1 MGNGSKLNTIH
12 TSYLLD
18 EARSP
23 VARFRL
29 LSDGVNDNARL
40 ICAAESHG
48 DRACLACGNC
58 MDNCPVVKQ
67 NVGPVFQ
74 QNQRTSMALE
84 NHVQEECRRCYNCV
98 MSCPQVG
105 KDLKEYAAGYR
116 RVEKFVHLLAAF
128 TIISLAATGVIHSH
142 YGIALGGLE
151 ANVLKYAH
159 RLLGILSIVVPILYY
174 KLDIRHF
181 KRTVDKAFKWDSSD
195 LQWLKNTVAHI
206 SSEKNDARIYRNE
219 FNPAQKIWYLF
230 IMSLF
235 PLLYISGL
243 AGIFLSGF
251 FKDTSLMHPKLFHM
265 VFALSF
271 DLMLF
276 IHVYIKFIREWFKNG
291 YLLYKNYKKTKIFV
305 ISKESCQ

>member
-1 MGNGSKLNTIH
+1 MGNYSKLNAIH
-12 TSYLLD
+12 SSYLLD

-29 LSDGVNDNARL
+29 LSDGVNENARL
-40 ICAAESHG
+40 ICAADSHG
-48 DRACLACGNC
+48 DRACIGCGNC
-58 MDNCPVVKQ
+58 VDNCPVVKQ
-67 NVGPVFQ
+67 NVGQVFQ

-84 NHVQEECRRCYNCV
+84 NHVQEECRRCYRCV

-105 KDLKEYAAGYR
+105 KELKEYAAGFR

-142 YGIALGGLE
+142 YGNALGGLE
-151 ANVLKYAH
+151 ANLLKYTH
-159 RLLGILSIVVPILYY
+159 RVLGILSIFVPILYY

-181 KRTVDKAFKWDSSD
+181 KRTVDKVFKWGSSD
-195 LQWLKNTVAHI
+195 LQWLKNAVSHI
-206 SSEKNDARIYRNE
+206 SLVKNDASIYRNE

-243 AGIFLSGF
+243 AGIFLGGY
-251 FKDTSLMHPKLFHM
+251 FKDTSLMTPKIFHM
-265 VFALSF
+265 AFALSF

-276 IHVYIKFIREWFKNG
+276 IHVYIKFIREWFKIFFR
-291 YLLYKNYKKTKIFV
+291 LYRNYQETKSFV
-305 ISKESCQ
+305 ITKNICQ